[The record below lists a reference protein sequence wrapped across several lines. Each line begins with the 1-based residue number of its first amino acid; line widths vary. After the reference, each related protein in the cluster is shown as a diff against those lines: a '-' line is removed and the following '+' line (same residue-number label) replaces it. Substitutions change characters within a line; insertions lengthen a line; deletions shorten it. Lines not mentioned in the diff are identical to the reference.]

1 MKTKKT
7 ININNFNELKNF
19 ILSNDLTKNQIEDI
33 IFKTIRVF
41 IIDFDNYKDKRE
53 LIKELECFII
63 EFPDIDKRPIFL
75 DGLTD

>member
-33 IFKTIRVF
+33 IFNTI
-41 IIDFDNYKDKRE
+41 ICIKSIYKS
-53 LIKELECFII
+53 INQ
-63 EFPDIDKRPIFL
+63 
-75 DGLTD
+75 

>member
-1 MKTKKT
+1 MKTKKI

-33 IFKTIRVF
+33 IFNTIRVF
-41 IIDFDNYKDKRE
+41 IIDYNSYKNKRE
-53 LIKELECFII
+53 LLQELEFFIN